1 MERNANYALV
11 GFASLVLF
19 FGLIVFVVWFAR
31 VSFSQQYDIYD
42 VLFTG
47 PVNGLSQG
55 GEVHFNGIKVG
66 EISQI
71 ALDKDDPKNVV
82 ARVRVTSDV
91 PIRADSLASI
101 EPQGITGVSFI
112 QITPGTT
119 RQPLLKN
126 VPHSGKYPILHSQ
139 SSAISNLLQGGGTVL
154 VSVQEALR
162 RVNEVLS
169 DDNIKKISGT
179 LDDISAITAEARKRK
194 QLFADADQALKSI
207 DTTAGSI
214 QRLSDNA
221 NGLLNGDGKRAIR
234 NAADAAVEIKQ
245 AAASGRVL
253 IEKLQG
259 PTMDFADNGLP
270 QLTSAVATLQQ
281 TAQSMNRLANELE
294 ESPQSLITKAPAKEV
309 EVKP

>member
-119 RQPLLKN
+119 GQPLLKK
-126 VPHSGKYPILHSQ
+126 VARTGKYPILHSQ
-139 SSAISNLLQGGGTVL
+139 ASALSSLLQGGGTVL
-154 VSVQEALR
+154 VSVQEALH

-179 LDDISAITAEARKRK
+179 LDDINAITAEARKRK
-194 QLFADADQALKSI
+194 QLFADADQALKNF
-207 DTTAGSI
+207 DTTASSI
-214 QRLSDNA
+214 TRLSDNA
-221 NGLLNGDGKRAIR
+221 NGLLNGDGKRAIH
-234 NAADAAVEIKQ
+234 NAADAAVEIKD
-245 AAASGRVL
+245 AAASGKVL
-253 IEKLQG
+253 IQKLQG
-259 PTMDFADNGLP
+259 PTVDFANNGLP
-270 QLTSAVATLQQ
+270 QLTSAIGTLQK
-281 TAQSMNRLANELE
+281 TAETLNRLGTEIE
-294 ESPQSLITKAPAKEV
+294 ESPQSLISKPPAKEV